1 MVAAPARSAWAG
13 GGHRGL
19 NGEGTMAR
27 GQVQAGGT
35 QDKALGRC
43 VAKAAAGAAA
53 PPALPGEGEAKPE
66 HNGEAGARQPGG
78 GSGGGE
84 ERGGAGVRGGPG
96 RAGPSRAE
104 LPRSGPRGQASAAA
118 IMGWQAASIM
128 GWRALLWGGRASRD
142 YYGMVRPPAT
152 GGGQVGGRAYY
163 GMAGARAAGG
173 SIMG

>member
-1 MVAAPARSAWAG
+1 MGAPGAALAPALCFSADSMVAAPARSAWAG

-66 HNGEAGARQPGG
+66 HRE
-78 GSGGGE
+78 S
-84 ERGGAGVRGGPG
+84 
-96 RAGPSRAE
+96 
-104 LPRSGPRGQASAAA
+104 
-118 IMGWQAASIM
+118 
-128 GWRALLWGGRASRD
+128 
-142 YYGMVRPPAT
+142 
-152 GGGQVGGRAYY
+152 
-163 GMAGARAAGG
+163 
-173 SIMG
+173 